1 MNKKNILIH
10 AINWI
15 WLWHIKRTVLIANEL
30 KKLDEIWEIIFVTN
44 SKNPFLI
51 ENNWFKVESLNY
63 WIEDTL
69 KEISFDEY
77 EEKNFQ
83 KLNEIINKNNID
95 IIIHDTYFIK
105 NILKNR
111 KDLKHFLILRDSEI
125 DYLESVKDYLYSFKS
140 IFIPHIKEELNKEKQ
155 SFYSSLN
162 NVFYT
167 WYVIENIEKTEEKN
181 NKILISPGY
190 GWDYENTAYFFEYIN
205 NLLIL
210 NKEIINWY
218 EVEFILWK
226 HFDKLK
232 TEINFSNNFKLHK
245 FVNNL
250 SEKIWEYE
258 IFIWRAWYNTINEIV
273 LNNTKSLIFSVER
286 FAENQENRI
295 NFFINNFNLNF
306 IKKWEFNEKFDT
318 KKMKELFLQKDLF
331 SSFSEDCFS
340 WIENIVKEIKREI
353 NKENI
358 LIFKHI
364 FLPRSENFIFEELS
378 RFSNINPI
386 ILTLKKEDNFQNS
399 FEIINNSIFN
409 ELLDFDY
416 PKIKNKELYIK
427 FLKYIISLIKKYEIK
442 GIYTEFLFDAYFV
455 YKLKSIFRD
464 IKIFSSWRW
473 FDVYT
478 FLENSYINKSDFFSN
493 LTQIFV
499 RDKFMKEHILSY
511 WWDQVDVIRSVLKLE
526 KYKFLTKNFSKLD
539 LLIWWRFTEKKNL
552 LNLLDLVKI
561 LNEKWILWK
570 IWIVWDGELKSEI
583 IKKINELN
591 LWNIIKFHWFLKHND
606 LINTIKEYN
615 CFINYSKKAENGDDE
630 WIPNLLLEN
639 ILSGNLSFSTITGW
653 IWELFNEKHT
663 CSLTWNIYKDSEKI
677 FEIFKDSEKIK
688 DLTEENNKKVRQIYD
703 KKNSILKLENK
714 LLNDE

>member
-15 WLWHIKRTVLIANEL
+15 WLGHIKRTLIIAKEL
-30 KKLDEIWEIIFVTN
+30 KKLDEIWEIIFVSN

-51 ENNWFKVESLNY
+51 ENEGFIVEKLEY

-77 EEKNFQ
+77 EQKNFQ

-125 DYLESVKDYLYSFKS
+125 YYLESVKDYLYSFKS

-155 SFYSSLN
+155 NFYSSLN
-162 NVFYT
+162 NVFYS
-167 WYVIENIEKTEEKN
+167 WYVIENIEKTEKKN

-190 GWDYENTAYFFEYIN
+190 WWDYENTAYFFEYIN
-205 NLLIL
+205 NLLLL
-210 NKEIINWY
+210 NKEKLKWY
-218 EVEFILWK
+218 EIEFILWK
-226 HFDKLK
+226 HYETLK
-232 TEINFSNNFKLHK
+232 NKINFSSDFKLFNLK
-245 FVNNL
+245 ENL
-250 SEKIWEYE
+250 SKDILKCSL
-258 IFIWRAWYNTINEIV
+258 FIWRAWYNTINEIV
-273 LNNTKSLIFSVER
+273 FNKTKSLIFSVER

-295 NFFINNFNLNF
+295 DFFINNFNLNF

-318 KKMKELFLQKDLF
+318 KILEELFLKKDLF
-331 SSFSEDCFS
+331 SSFSEDYFS
-340 WIENIVKEIKREI
+340 WIENIVKEIKKEI
-353 NKENI
+353 NKKNI

-364 FLPRSENFIFEELS
+364 FLPRSENFIHEEL
-378 RFSNINPI
+378 IWLKYCNPI
-386 ILTLKKEDNFQNS
+386 VLTLKKEDNFQNS

-442 GIYTEFLFDAYFV
+442 VIYTEFLFDAYFI
-455 YKLKSIFRD
+455 YKLKTIFRD

-499 RDKFMKEHILSY
+499 RDKFMKEHVLSY
-511 WWDQVDVIRSVLKLE
+511 WRNQVDVIRSVLKLE
-526 KYKFLTKNFSKLD
+526 KYKFSTKIFDKLD
-539 LLIWWRFTEKKNL
+539 LLIWWRFTNKKNL
-552 LNLLDLVKI
+552 LNLLDLVK
-561 LNEKWILWK
+561 LLFDKWIINK
-570 IWIVWDGELKSEI
+570 IWIVWDWELKSEI
-583 IKKINELN
+583 IWKVKELN
-591 LWNIIKFHWFLKHND
+591 LWNIVKFHWFLKHND

-653 IWELFNEKHT
+653 IWELFNEKYT
-663 CSLTWNIYKDSEKI
+663 SSLTWNIYKDSEKVS
-677 FEIFKDSEKIK
+677 EIFKDSKKIK
-688 DLTEENNKKVRQIYD
+688 DIIEENNKKVRQMYD
-703 KKNSILKLENK
+703 RKNSILKLENK